1 MKGST
6 MFVMLSALMV
16 FCFGVVLAEN
26 GNMTGNMTMSS
37 NTSLNVTENLT
48 TPMNMTM
55 PMAMPMKMP
64 MNMTMPMKMPMGMPM
79 GIPMGTPMNLSGGS
93 STNVIVL
100 NNVTLNLILAQ
111 NLTEVNTIVLPSM
124 TNETK

>member
-1 MKGST
+1 MKGSK
-6 MFVMLSALMV
+6 MFVMLSALLV
-16 FCFGVVLAEN
+16 ICFGVALAEN
-26 GNMTGNMTMSS
+26 GNMTK
-37 NTSLNVTENLT
+37 
-48 TPMNMTM
+48 PME
-55 PMAMPMKMP
+55 MA
-64 MNMTMPMKMPMGMPM
+64 M

-124 TNETK
+124 INETK